1 MMPIPRKEGGA
12 GGKMDVFK
20 ARQVDPHTFEVS
32 VDETVE
38 TPKFQN
44 MVRRLRGCLSAN
56 DEILDVDD
64 EAKRFTLQTEETESS
79 RIVLCLMDKDIRVEI
94 VQ

>member
-12 GGKMDVFK
+12 GGKMDLFK
-20 ARQVDPHTFEVS
+20 ARQLDPHTYEVFVEDS
-32 VDETVE
+32 VD

-79 RIVLCLMDKDIRVEI
+79 RIVLCLLDKDIRVEI